1 VTAADARAV
10 AERTARA
17 SYGRLVAILA
27 APTRDLAL
35 AEDAL
40 ADAFEQA
47 LTTWPSRGIPDNPEG
62 WLLTVARNRQ
72 RDVFKSAAHRTSAP
86 LEEGDGVIDIDAAF
100 PDLDALPDKRLEL
113 LFVCAHPAIDVSIRT
128 PLMLQT
134 VLGLEAAQIAGAFAV
149 PAPAMAQR
157 LVRAKRRIRDAGI
170 PFTIPSR
177 DQMADRLPAVLEA
190 IYGAFAID
198 WDSTAESSL
207 AGEALY
213 LAVTLAALLGTEP
226 EAFGLAA
233 LIALSSSRAA
243 AREVDGAFVP
253 LDAQDP
259 GLWDAALI
267 AEGEAY
273 LRRAHELASAVP
285 TAGRRFQLEAA
296 IQSAHVARFFGAET
310 DWVAIRALTAALV
323 EVSPTLGARVS
334 LAAVTAR
341 LDGAAAG
348 LAALE
353 GIPDSFDPARRL
365 RVALE
370 EEEEGESDSG
380 SRGTVPPTIG

>member
-1 VTAADARAV
+1 MTAADAREV

-40 ADAFEQA
+40 ADAFERA
-47 LTTWPSRGIPDNPEG
+47 LTTWPHRGIPDNPEG

-72 RDVFKSAAHRTSAP
+72 RDVFTSAARRTSAP

-100 PDLDALPDKRLEL
+100 PDLDAIPDKRLQL
-113 LFVCAHPAIDVSIRT
+113 LFVCAHPAIDVGIRT

-134 VLGLEAAQIAGAFAV
+134 VLGLDAAQIARAFAV
-149 PAPAMAQR
+149 PSSAMAQR

-170 PFTIPSR
+170 PFTVPSR
-177 DQMADRLPAVLEA
+177 DQLGERLPAVLEA

-198 WDSTAESSL
+198 WDSTSETSL

-213 LAVTLAALLGTEP
+213 LAVTLAALLGDEP

-243 AREVDGAFVP
+243 ARELDGVFVP

-259 GLWDAALI
+259 GLWDAGLI

-273 LRRAHELASAVP
+273 LRRAHELAQAAP
-285 TAGRRFQLEAA
+285 LAGRRFQLEAA
-296 IQSAHVARFFGAET
+296 IQSAHVARYFGVET
-310 DWVAIRALTAALV
+310 DWPAVRALTAALV

-341 LDGAAAG
+341 LDGVAAG
-348 LAALE
+348 LAALRD
-353 GIPDSFDPARRL
+353 IPTSFEPARRL
-365 RVALE
+365 RAALE
-370 EEEEGESDSG
+370 EDASG
-380 SRGTVPPTIG
+380 A